1 MISQIPNRV
10 RTGIVRLT
18 HAQIAAHGYGN
29 IPFLVPAA
37 QEGEQLIA
45 LTPITKDPAL
55 QLTVGYQNGW
65 YLAYY
70 NAYGGAAGAG
80 EFEVR
85 WTFAK

>member
-1 MISQIPNRV
+1 MNSTIPKKM
-10 RTGIVRLT
+10 RTGIISIP
-18 HAQIAAHGYGN
+18 HGEIAAHGYGN
-29 IPFLVPAA
+29 LPFTVSANPGENLV
-37 QEGEQLIA
+37 A

-70 NAYGGAAGAG
+70 NAYGGTTSAG